1 MQRPPRFF
9 YRAYFGLTWLPI
21 TPPTAAPPTA
31 PTALPPVSTEPAT
44 APTPAPMAVFLSW
57 PDILAQAVRLKTSA
71 ASEVVAASFLMVCMM
86 VSPLDSNP
94 VALTLGGIL
103 GRPVLWPRVT
113 LLVFQA
119 RCQDR
124 ITARK
129 GLFDNAHRCVTIVN
143 ALHQARLSA
152 ALLLASCPA

>member
-57 PDILAQAVRLKTSA
+57 PDILAQAVRLNTSA
-71 ASEVVAASFLMVCMM
+71 AREVVAASFLMVCMM
-86 VSPLDSNP
+86 VSPLDSNY
-94 VALTLGGIL
+94 VAQTWSRHGPKYRPGRCLIL
-103 GRPVLWPRVT
+103 ASRCFRHASRIGLR
-113 LLVFQA
+113 QA
-119 RCQDR
+119 RVCSTTH
-124 ITARK
+124 I
-129 GLFDNAHRCVTIVN
+129 GV
-143 ALHQARLSA
+143 
-152 ALLLASCPA
+152 